1 MPCIALVCTLV
12 VASAS
17 AHTAGAI
24 YHRSKRA
31 RLAHGHQISLLA
43 QGEGQQQQQA
53 SDSYCISM
61 DGQTMVDDKWCV
73 VSCSNIPPNCPADL
87 CDCVTGSE
95 AKKRY
100 DTVQEALKNATKT
113 KEEVPAVLG
122 AGGNKGEVMN
132 GTAEEA
138 GQLAGTPTV
147 DGDQTVHREQAVH
160 QRELKQGDGGYLE
173 AAKRSADPS
182 PPKSAAEVKWDQQ
195 AASWAV
201 RDSPPPTEEANSSPL
216 QAGNASAENAT
227 TLKDAPMGDLA
238 EMVKRIAEGV
248 AAQEAAKEAAKEASN
263 ATQEEPMA
271 TPVPESSDIS
281 RRPMDNTPKNYSQQ
295 AEAVL
300 TGANAAAAEA
310 EIYPLPKNAS
320 SAEFKDAATGIKDV
334 STGFKAEEP
343 AAAGA
348 SKSSSQQGAAAA
360 AGAPVSAE
368 LSAEAGAAVAGS
380 PPHMVQTAAADG
392 EHDDGAGVISPDA
405 GPKPE
410 GHPAANKGWFLSS
423 LPAPNAKDEQE
434 KDAALHLTPTLSLSL
449 SLTLSLSLS
458 PSLPLTRSLSLSL
471 SLPLP
476 RRRRCSSLRLPSP
489 RRRRRSSPTW
499 LGLGLGL
506 ED

>member
-1 MPCIALVCTLV
+1 MVAFISAAKMPPCRALVCTLV

-24 YHRSKRA
+24 YHRSGQE

-132 GTAEEA
+132 GTADEA
-138 GQLAGTPTV
+138 GQLAGLPTV

-173 AAKRSADPS
+173 AAKRAAAPA

-201 RDSPPPTEEANSSPL
+201 RDSPPPTEQADSSPL

-227 TLKDAPMGDLA
+227 ALKDAPMGDLA

-263 ATQEEPMA
+263 ATQEAPMA

-320 SAEFKDAATGIKDV
+320 SAEFKDATTEIKDL

-343 AAAGA
+343 AAAQQGA
-348 SKSSSQQGAAAA
+348 AAAGAPKSSSQQGAAAA

-368 LSAEAGAAVAGS
+368 GSAEASAAVGGS
-380 PPHMVQTAAADG
+380 APHMVQTAAADG

-405 GPKPE
+405 APLPE
-410 GHPAANKGWFLSS
+410 DHPAANKGWFLSS
-423 LPAPNAKDEQE
+423 LPAANAKDQQE
-434 KDAALHLTPTLSLSL
+434 KTLLFTAPPEPATDTTLFTDLVDAVAQSVVVKAQAKA
-449 SLTLSLSLS
+449 
-458 PSLPLTRSLSLSL
+458 
-471 SLPLP
+471 
-476 RRRRCSSLRLPSP
+476 
-489 RRRRRSSPTW
+489 
-499 LGLGLGL
+499 
-506 ED
+506 